1 MIFSVALWM
10 PSWGGMING
19 LMTLRGVW
27 HKVRTDPGL
36 RFMATSLTFYGMST
50 FEGPLLSI
58 KSVNAIAHFTDW
70 IPGHVHSGTIGWN
83 YMIISGILFYL
94 VPKLWNTELYSK
106 ALANVQFWLS
116 TIGLVLYI
124 ISMWVAGV
132 TQSLMWRAMDSDGHL
147 VYPNFIETVVKIV
160 PMYWVRAIGGTLVLI
175 SFLIMMYN
183 LYKTAKQGKVGKE
196 EVYEAYA
203 LDESSIEQN
212 AESHRKLEGWPMI
225 FAVLA
230 LLAILVGSA
239 IEIVPSLLSNKYIVK
254 MDAIKPYSP
263 LELLGRDLYIREG
276 CYLCHSQTVRPMTHE
291 VLRYGK
297 HSEAA
302 EFVYDHPFQ
311 WGSKRTGPDL
321 ARVGGKYPDMWHYR
335 HFYEPR
341 EVTAGSIM
349 PRYTWLYD
357 NKIDYSSLQK
367 KMSVMLAL
375 GVPYTAEEIAAGV
388 THAQAQAATIAKGL
402 VEGGV
407 PAKIE
412 DKEVIAMIAYM
423 QRIGAD
429 YSKVEAP

>member
-1 MIFSVALWM
+1 
-10 PSWGGMING
+10 
-19 LMTLRGVW
+19 
-27 HKVRTDPGL
+27 
-36 RFMATSLTFYGMST
+36 
-50 FEGPLLSI
+50 
-58 KSVNAIAHFTDW
+58 
-70 IPGHVHSGTIGWN
+70 
-83 YMIISGILFYL
+83 
-94 VPKLWNTELYSK
+94 
-106 ALANVQFWLS
+106 
-116 TIGLVLYI
+116 
-124 ISMWVAGV
+124 
-132 TQSLMWRAMDSDGHL
+132 
-147 VYPNFIETVVKIV
+147 
-160 PMYWVRAIGGTLVLI
+160 
-175 SFLIMMYN
+175 
-183 LYKTAKQGKVGKE
+183 
-196 EVYEAYA
+196 
-203 LDESSIEQN
+203 
-212 AESHRKLEGWPMI
+212 
-225 FAVLA
+225 
-230 LLAILVGSA
+230 
-239 IEIVPSLLSNKYIVK
+239 
-254 MDAIKPYSP
+254 
-263 LELLGRDLYIREG
+263 
-276 CYLCHSQTVRPMTHE
+276 MTHE